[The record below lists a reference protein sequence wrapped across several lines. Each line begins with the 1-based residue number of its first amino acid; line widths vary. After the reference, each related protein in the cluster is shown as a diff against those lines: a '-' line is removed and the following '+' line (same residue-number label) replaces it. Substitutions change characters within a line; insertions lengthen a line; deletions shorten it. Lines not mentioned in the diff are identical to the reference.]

1 MINGM
6 GKNIIAEDIYE
17 AKNGIEY
24 DNSNIYKGKSFSDR
38 LENENRKKINEAIE
52 DKMDTIETIVSKEG
66 SRDASGMEILPLNGY
81 ILIKPYSEN
90 PYNKL
95 VWDNG
100 IIVGGVT
107 PEMKDPDSGDIK
119 EMENIIKVGHVIEVS
134 PMNAK
139 GIKEGDDVYY
149 KTFNEVP
156 IPFFSQGL
164 AVINEATVL
173 VVVNERLKERYNM

>member
-1 MINGM
+1 
-6 GKNIIAEDIYE
+6 
-17 AKNGIEY
+17 
-24 DNSNIYKGKSFSDR
+24 
-38 LENENRKKINEAIE
+38 
-52 DKMDTIETIVSKEG
+52 
-66 SRDASGMEILPLNGY
+66 
-81 ILIKPYSEN
+81 
-90 PYNKL
+90 
-95 VWDNG
+95 
-100 IIVGGVT
+100 
-107 PEMKDPDSGDIK
+107 
-119 EMENIIKVGHVIEVS
+119 MENIIKVGHVIEVS